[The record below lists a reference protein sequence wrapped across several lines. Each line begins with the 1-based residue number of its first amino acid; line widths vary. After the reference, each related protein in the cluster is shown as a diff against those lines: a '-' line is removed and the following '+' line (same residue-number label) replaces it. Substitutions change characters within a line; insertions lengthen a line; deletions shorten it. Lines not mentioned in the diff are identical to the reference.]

1 MNIKT
6 VLCAISLLAV
16 PLGAHAG
23 DVAPQRN
30 LSVSDARKAVAAAVV
45 YGKTHGAPGGAI
57 AVVDA
62 GGNLL
67 AFERLDGTFAAG
79 SNVSIGKA
87 RTAALFKQRTRVFE
101 ELINNGRTAMAALT
115 DFTPLIGG
123 VPIVIDG
130 QVAGAIG
137 VSGAASAQQDEEL
150 ALAGAA
156 AVTGQG
162 GPLLSNAPL
171 RVFDAEAVRAAF
183 AKGAPLIENDVFKV
197 HASRRT
203 EGGQAEVHDDET
215 DVIYVVDGSATLVT
229 GGTPVEGKVTAPGQY
244 RAARIEGGETRQ
256 VSRGDVL
263 VIPAGVPHWFKEVR
277 GPFHYF
283 TVKPVAPAG
292 AVQ

>member
-1 MNIKT
+1 MNVRTWI
-6 VLCAISLLAV
+6 CATALLVACF
-16 PLGAHAG
+16 GARAET
-23 DVAPQRN
+23 AAQRN
-30 LSVSDARKAVAAAVV
+30 FDLAAAKRAIAAAVG

-67 AFERLDGTFAAG
+67 AFERLDGTFTAG
-79 SNVSIGKA
+79 ANVSVGKA

-101 ELINNGRTAMAALT
+101 ELINNGRTAMAALP

-123 VPIVIDG
+123 VPIVVDG
-130 QVAGAIG
+130 QVMGGIG

-156 AVTGQG
+156 ALTGQG
-162 GPLLSNAPL
+162 GPLLSKASIHA
-171 RVFDAEAVRAAF
+171 FDAEAVDAAF
-183 AKGAPLIENDVFKV
+183 AKGAPLIETDVYKV

-215 DVIYVVDGSATLVT
+215 DVIYVVDGTATLVT
-229 GGTPVEGKVTAPGQY
+229 GGTPVDGKVTAPGQY
-244 RAARIEGGETRQ
+244 RAARIEGGETRR
-256 VSRGDVL
+256 VARGDVL
-263 VIPAGVPHWFKEVR
+263 VIPAGVPHWFKEAR
-277 GPFHYF
+277 GPFLYF
-283 TVKPVAPAG
+283 TVKPIAPAG